1 MISIKK
7 AKCTVLKEDITV
19 DDIIKIQ
26 KNQKNSTEN
35 CTENSKTGSA
45 FDSALKGSKCYT
57 DFVNAKQHI
66 FKNVTVYKYNYENK
80 CDGLDLLSQ
89 INDSCIKTAFFDP
102 QYRGVLDKLSY
113 GNEGK
118 GRGKARC
125 ELPQMEEN
133 TIKNFIQE
141 IDRVLLPSGHLFLWV
156 DKFHLC
162 TGLSDWYKDTN
173 LNLVDMIVW
182 DKMKMGMGYRS
193 RRISEYLI
201 VLQKSPIRAKGVWTI
216 HSIPDV
222 FQEKVIKNHPHTKPV
237 KLQQLLIEATTNEGD
252 FVLDPASGGYS
263 VFDACKKTNRNFIG
277 CDITFGKE

>member
-19 DDIIKIQ
+19 DDVIKIQ
-26 KNQKNSTEN
+26 KNQKNTTED

-45 FDSALKGSKCYT
+45 FDSALKGSKYYLSS
-57 DFVNAKQHI
+57 VNMEHI
-66 FKNVTVYKYNYENK
+66 LKSNAVCKYNYENK

-133 TIKNFIQE
+133 TIKHFI
-141 IDRVLLPSGHLFLWV
+141 
-156 DKFHLC
+156 
-162 TGLSDWYKDTN
+162 
-173 LNLVDMIVW
+173 
-182 DKMKMGMGYRS
+182 
-193 RRISEYLI
+193 
-201 VLQKSPIRAKGVWTI
+201 
-216 HSIPDV
+216 
-222 FQEKVIKNHPHTKPV
+222 
-237 KLQQLLIEATTNEGD
+237 
-252 FVLDPASGGYS
+252 
-263 VFDACKKTNRNFIG
+263 
-277 CDITFGKE
+277 